1 MTDAKVNLCPWSK
14 KCLRQVFSFTIIHIV
29 INPKTKQKLNW
40 TRTLKITYLVKSEES
55 KPFKPFSEF
64 SITKGHNHVQTG
76 LKQSEVSFIMNIIGA
91 FRD

>member
-1 MTDAKVNLCPWSK
+1 M
-14 KCLRQVFSFTIIHIV
+14 
-29 INPKTKQKLNW
+29 
-40 TRTLKITYLVKSEES
+40 KSEES

-64 SITKGHNHVQTG
+64 SITKGNNHVQTG

>member
-1 MTDAKVNLCPWSK
+1 M
-14 KCLRQVFSFTIIHIV
+14 
-29 INPKTKQKLNW
+29 
-40 TRTLKITYLVKSEES
+40 VKSEES

-91 FRD
+91 FRDQSRTSNVEYIETLMLSLHEWRRGGRL